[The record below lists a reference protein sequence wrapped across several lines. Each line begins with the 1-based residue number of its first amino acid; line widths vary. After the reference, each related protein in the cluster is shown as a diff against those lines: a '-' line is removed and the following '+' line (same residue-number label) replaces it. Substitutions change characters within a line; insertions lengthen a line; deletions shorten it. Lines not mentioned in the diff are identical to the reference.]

1 MEAEPLH
8 LYLQYQLLVVEVA
21 LPTQQVSHH
30 HLLVVLVEVAVEQVV
45 TVLLL
50 LTLCLVQQE
59 LLVKVLQE
67 VHTLAQDKVKAVPLQ
82 EVAVALAVLVEM
94 A

>member
-1 MEAEPLH
+1 M
-8 LYLQYQLLVVEVA
+8 VEVA
-21 LPTQQVSHH
+21 LLTQQVFLL
-30 HLLVVLVEVAVEQVV
+30 HLLVVLVEGVVVQVE

-59 LLVKVLQE
+59 LLVKVLQA

-82 EVAVALAVLVEM
+82 EVAVVLVVLVEM